1 MHYYSESEIRDII
14 ESVVTQAG
22 GARTGRRTPERP
34 NPEEVSARHVHLTRR
49 RWSGCSVPVIA

>member
-22 GARTGRRTPERP
+22 GAR
-34 NPEEVSARHVHLTRR
+34 
-49 RWSGCSVPVIA
+49 SGPPYRSSCP